1 MTDPII
7 LAFDTAGPH
16 CAVALLRDGQPL
28 ITLHEEMK
36 RGQAERLVPLIE
48 EVLAQAQISWSDIDL
63 IAVGIG
69 PGNFTGIRIGVSAAR
84 GMGLGLGVPVMGVSQ
99 FEIAYAGKS
108 PVVIAG
114 PRDIVYVQE
123 FSANRPVN
131 APSITENQQISIAP
145 PPAPKI
151 AQVALA
157 RWQAGETQPER
168 PAPLYVKAA
177 DAAPPRDPAP
187 VILP

>member
-16 CAVALLRDGQPL
+16 CAAALHRGGFPL
-28 ITLHEEMK
+28 LTRHEDMT
-36 RGQAERLVPLIE
+36 RGQAERLIPLIE
-48 EVLAQAQISWSDIDL
+48 DVLAEAGVRWADIDL

-84 GMGLGLGVPVMGVSQ
+84 GMALALGIPAMGVSQ
-99 FEIAYAGKS
+99 FEIMRAGS
-108 PVVIAG
+108 DRVVVQG
-114 PRDIVYVQE
+114 PRDIAYVQE
-123 FSANRPVN
+123 FQGMHPKG
-131 APSITENQQISIAP
+131 APFITENEKAGHAP
-145 PPAPKI
+145 LPAPKI
-151 AQVALA
+151 AQIALD
-157 RWQAGETQPER
+157 RWRTGETTPAR